1 MIISLTGFSALVC
14 GASQGIGLAAAKA
27 LASAGADVTLVARN
41 VHKLEDTLSQLDTSH
56 GQKHVF
62 LSIDLSKTGQAL
74 ETVTQ
79 HLNRNPGFH
88 ILVNNA
94 GGPPP
99 GAIVDASSDDFLQA
113 IQTHLLT
120 SHGLVK
126 LVLPFMKQHGYGRII
141 NVISTSV
148 KVPIAGLGVS
158 NTTRAA
164 MAGWSKTLA
173 LEVASFGITVNNVL
187 PGFTQTPRLD
197 SLIETRASNAG
208 ISTLEYADKLR
219 EAIPAKRFGQPEEPA
234 SLIAFLASPHAGY
247 INGANIPVDGGNTGA
262 F

>member
-1 MIISLTGFSALVC
+1 MIISLTGLSALVC
-14 GASQGIGLAAAKA
+14 GASQGIGFSAAKI
-27 LASAGADVTLVARN
+27 LANAGADVTLLARN
-41 VHKLEDTLSQLDTSH
+41 VHKLEYALSQLDVQA
-56 GQKHVF
+56 GQKHNF
-62 LSIDLSKTGQAL
+62 LSADLSKTELAL

-79 HLNRNPGFH
+79 YLNRNPGFH

-99 GAIVDASSDDFLQA
+99 GAIADAGNDDFLQA
-113 IQTHLLT
+113 LQTHLLS

-126 LVLPFMKQHGYGRII
+126 LVLPFMKQRGYGRII

-187 PGFTQTPRLD
+187 PGFTQTPRLE
-197 SLIETRASNAG
+197 SLLESRAANAG
-208 ISTLEYADKLR
+208 ISTLEYANQLR
-219 EAIPAKRFGQPEEPA
+219 ESIPAKRFGQPEEPA
-234 SLIAFLASPHAGY
+234 GLIAFLASPHAGY
-247 INGANIPVDGGNTGA
+247 INGTNIPVDGGSTGA